1 MVSCFLN
8 QKFGEALK
16 LCDESSF
23 KDQLESLA
31 QCADLR
37 TVNDRKKKAALAAK
51 RRAKVM
57 AQMSKMQK
65 DFIAENAELFENTCT
80 EGGPP
85 SGEMEY
91 R

>member
-1 MVSCFLN
+1 MF

-16 LCDESSF
+16 LCDEQAYQ
-23 KDQLESLA
+23 DQLEDLA
-31 QCADLR
+31 RCADLR
-37 TVNDRKKKAALAAK
+37 TDAERKKKAAIAAK
-51 RRAKVM
+51 RRAKIM

-80 EGGPP
+80 DLCAI
-85 SGEMEY
+85 SGDVDF